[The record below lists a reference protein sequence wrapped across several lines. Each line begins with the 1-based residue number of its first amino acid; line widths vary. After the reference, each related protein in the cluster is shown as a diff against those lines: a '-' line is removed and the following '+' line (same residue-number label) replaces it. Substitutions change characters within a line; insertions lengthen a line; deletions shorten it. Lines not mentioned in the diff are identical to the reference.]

1 MTAVKQANRA
11 GVPAGKKPAARARKA
26 QAIAAPSVI
35 DAAKSGGE
43 ARARSKRAL
52 LIQRISRPG
61 GARIDDLTEEL
72 GWLPHTVRAALTGLR
87 RKGYVVARETAK
99 DGSSVYRAMPPA
111 GQNVSTSPTVKKA
124 PRAASKR
131 AA

>member
-1 MTAVKQANRA
+1 MVIACKQAKRTGTAVTKAPTAKAETGRTTMTR
-11 GVPAGKKPAARARKA
+11 GLKPASASAGDG
-26 QAIAAPSVI
+26 P
-35 DAAKSGGE
+35 
-43 ARARSKRAL
+43 RSKRAL
-52 LIQRISRPG
+52 LVERLGRPE
-61 GARIDDLTEEL
+61 GARIDDLIKDL

-87 RKGYVVARETAK
+87 RKGYVVAREKAK
-99 DGSSVYRAMPPA
+99 DGSSVYRATPPA